1 MNTRNLLMVA
11 LAFLASTTPISATRI
26 AFDRAP
32 SYAAQIINPG
42 VSLNQQISSSSLNS
56 TISSLTNGGQ
66 FVISKSGRYFLST
79 DLLAAPAASQVPCIY
94 INASDVVLDLG
105 GKTVTLSSTTVQKN
119 SAAIS
124 IANGMS
130 DITIMNGTINGRAG
144 TSSVYT
150 STGILFGTSVSN
162 VLLDNVHVVNFSY
175 DGIAFGA
182 GCSNTVI
189 NNVHTYNIG
198 LAAKSFS
205 RGLAIV
211 GTNATTTACNDFTI
225 IDSDFNKTNFSGDMR
240 VYGIYAVYCNNL
252 TINNVK
258 ISNTTGTTGAVRG
271 LLLDNCTSVMCNNVS
286 VLRAT
291 SGATSAPVIVGFDLA
306 TTTASSFVDC
316 VANSG
321 LSTNSTT
328 STYGFRL
335 ASSSNGNSFVNCQAR
350 NNLGAGTTAGVSLD
364 TSHYNTFQGC
374 SIIANGGL
382 SHLTYGFQSG
392 LNSAVSGT
400 DLTKT
405 CSGTTFKSCR
415 VNSNIATAGN
425 TFGFSLSADSG
436 ATIQD
441 CEIKANA
448 SSGTCFGIAL
458 HHTGV
463 KNIVEYNKIYS
474 NTGTIGRYGFKDF
487 AYDSTTFLRGN
498 VAFGHG
504 ATFAGGSSAITD
516 SAVGMNYFLQYT
528 EAAGQMNIQ
537 FLIKEGDIANMNAFE
552 VGTPTWFNFSVLHN
566 SIAG

>member
-1 MNTRNLLMVA
+1 MNTRNLLIAA
-11 LAFLASTTPISATRI
+11 LAFLATTTAISASRI

-56 TISSLTNGGQ
+56 ATSALTNGGQ

-105 GKTVTLSSTTVQKN
+105 GKTVTLSSTTIQKN
-119 SAAIS
+119 GAAIS
-124 IANGMS
+124 IANGKN
-130 DITIMNGTINGRAG
+130 DITIMNGTLNGNNGQA
-144 TSSVYT
+144 SVYT
-150 STGILFGTSVSN
+150 STGIKFGTSVSN
-162 VLLDNVHVVNFSY
+162 VLLDNVHVVNFGH
-175 DGIAFGA
+175 DGVYFDS
-182 GCSNTVI
+182 GCSDVVI

-198 LAAKSFS
+198 AT
-205 RGLAIV
+205 GVAI
-211 GTNATTTACNDFTI
+211 GTTTARGLTLTSCNDVTV
-225 IDSDFNKTNFSGDMR
+225 IDSSFNKTSKASEAA
-240 VYGIYAVYCNNL
+240 VYGISATSCNNL
-252 TINNVK
+252 SMDNVQV
-258 ISNTTGTTGAVRG
+258 SNTTGVTGTVRG
-271 LLLDNCTSVMCNNVS
+271 IFLSSCTGVICNNVK

-291 SGATSAPVIVGFDLA
+291 TGSNSSPVTAGFDI
-306 TTTASSFVDC
+306 TGSTGCSFVDC

-321 LSTNSTT
+321 LSTHATS

-350 NNLGAGTTAGVSLD
+350 NNLGGGTTAGVSLD

-400 DLTKT
+400 DLAKT

-415 VNSNIATAGN
+415 VNSNSATAGN

-436 ATIQD
+436 EIIQE

-448 SSGTCFGIAL
+448 SSGTCYGIAL

-516 SAVGMNYFLQYT
+516 SAAGMNYFLQYI

-552 VGTPTWFNFSVLHN
+552 AGTPTWFNFSILHN